1 MNARLALVGA
11 PDRTP
16 HPSVQAWSRG
26 EFFPA
31 VIKRV
36 EVVEPSFTHY
46 SNALGVFI
54 IPETRYTAFVVL
66 YRGRESEPYSHYDD
80 AHAVACKLATGSLDD
95 RLDEVF
101 A

>member
-1 MNARLALVGA
+1 MNARLAMVGGT
-11 PDRTP
+11 DRNP

-36 EVVEPSFTHY
+36 EWHSNCSIPLFRAIFPDVV
-46 SNALGVFI
+46 
-54 IPETRYTAFVVL
+54 TAFVVL
-66 YRGRESEPYSHYDD
+66 YKGRESEPYSAYDD
-80 AHAVACKLATGSLDD
+80 AHQVACALASGKLDD

>member
-11 PDRTP
+11 PDRNP
-16 HPSVQAWSRG
+16 HPAVQAWSRG

-36 EVVEPSFTHY
+36 ERHTTGSVGRFHMTFPDTVVS
-46 SNALGVFI
+46 
-54 IPETRYTAFVVL
+54 FVVL
-66 YRGRESEPYSHYDD
+66 YKGRESEPYSAYDD
-80 AHAVACKLATGSLDD
+80 AHAVACALATGSLDD

>member
-1 MNARLALVGA
+1 MNARLALVGGT
-11 PDRTP
+11 DRNP

-36 EVVEPSFTHY
+36 ETRRYFPTYVGTKVREYHVDTPS
-46 SNALGVFI
+46 
-54 IPETRYTAFVVL
+54 FVVL
-66 YRGRESEPYSHYDD
+66 YKGRESEPYSAYDD
-80 AHAVACKLATGSLDD
+80 AHAVACELASGRLDS